1 MAIGPDLLP
10 RVASAMLLAPVVL
23 FAAFIGGWP
32 FAVMLAIAAV
42 LVLWEWLAMTA
53 ARPGRVL
60 LALGG
65 GALLAALASLYSG
78 GTLPLAAAIALIG
91 AAALAL
97 VARGGGP
104 ARLWA
109 LGGMVYAAGVMF
121 PAQLLRADDTLGLI
135 SLGWL
140 LAVVWTT
147 DIAAYFCGRL
157 IGGPKLWPRVSPNKT
172 WSGALGG
179 AILATLAGV
188 LVLRAAGI
196 ESFLSAAPVAFVV
209 SVASQGGDLFESS
222 MKRRFGVKDS
232 SHLIP
237 GHGGLMDRLDG
248 FIVGAA
254 LALAIGLLHAPDAP
268 ARGLLIW

>member
-1 MAIGPDLLP
+1 
-10 RVASAMLLAPVVL
+10 MLLAPVVL
-23 FAAFIGGWP
+23 FAAFVGGWP
-32 FAVMLAIAAV
+32 FAALLAIAAI
-42 LVLWEWLAMTA
+42 LVLWEWLGMIA
-53 ARPGRVL
+53 ARPGGVL

-65 GALLAALASLYSG
+65 GALAAAQANLQFN
-78 GTLPLAAAIALIG
+78 GTLPLTLVLTLLG

-97 VARGGGP
+97 VARGGSRE
-104 ARLWA
+104 RLWA
-109 LGGMVYAAGVMF
+109 LGGMVYAAGVVF
-121 PAQLLRADDTLGLI
+121 PAQLLRADPTLGLI

-188 LVLRAAGI
+188 LVLRVAGI
-196 ESFLSAAPVAFVV
+196 DSFLYAAPVAFVV

-254 LALAIGLLHAPDAP
+254 LALAIGLLHAPEAP